1 MSNPTVVGF
10 SGNITR
16 PSKTRAFVDFVVRD
30 IAARHGLSASTY
42 DVEDLGPSLG
52 AAKWARDLDNQAR
65 AILEEIL
72 AADVLVVGSPT
83 YKGSYTGLFK
93 HFLDLIDPGALRG
106 KPVLLTATGG
116 GERHALIV
124 EHQLRPLFGFFEAFA
139 LPTAVYAT
147 DKDFTDGVLRS
158 EAILKRAAQAVDEVG
173 FVLANRGDGDHETSS
188 ADGGRS
194 FRRKGFSATSR
205 RASAYP

>member
-1 MSNPTVVGF
+1 MSNPAIVGF

-16 PSKTRAFVDFVVRD
+16 PSKTRAFVELIVQDL
-30 IAARHGLSASTY
+30 ATRHDLPSRTY
-42 DVEDLGPSLG
+42 DIDDIGPSLG
-52 AAKWARDLDNQAR
+52 AAKSARDLDAR
-65 AILEEIL
+65 AQAILAHVI

-93 HFLDLIDPGALRG
+93 HFFDLIDPSALKG

-124 EHQLRPLFGFFEAFA
+124 EHQLRPLFGFFEALA

-147 DKDFTDGVLRS
+147 DKDFADGVLRS
-158 EAILKRAAQAVDEVG
+158 EPILTRVAQAVDQAADLLMVRSG
-173 FVLANRGDGDHETSS
+173 IKLAAE
-188 ADGGRS
+188 
-194 FRRKGFSATSR
+194 
-205 RASAYP
+205 

>member
-1 MSNPTVVGF
+1 MSNPSVVGF

-16 PSKTRAFVDFVVRD
+16 PSKTRSFVDLIVQD
-30 IAARHGLSASTY
+30 IANRHGLSGRSY
-42 DVEDLGPSLG
+42 DIEDIGPSLG
-52 AAKWARDLDNQAR
+52 AARWARDLDAKAQ
-65 AILEEIL
+65 AILAQVI

-93 HFLDLIDPGALRG
+93 HFFDLIDPSALRG

-124 EHQLRPLFGFFEAFA
+124 EHQLRPLFGFFEAFT

-158 EAILKRAAQAVDEVG
+158 EPILKRTAQAVGEVA
-173 FVLANRGDGDHETSS
+173 VQLANRSVVRLAAE
-188 ADGGRS
+188 
-194 FRRKGFSATSR
+194 
-205 RASAYP
+205 

>member
-1 MSNPTVVGF
+1 MSNPSIVGF
-10 SGNITR
+10 SGNCSR
-16 PSKTRAFVDFVVRD
+16 PSKTRAFVDLIVQN
-30 IAARHGLSASTY
+30 IASRHRLSHQTY
-42 DVEDLGPSLG
+42 DVEDVGPSLG
-52 AAKWARDLDNQAR
+52 AARWHRDLDAQAQTVV
-65 AILEEIL
+65 AHVV

-93 HFLDLIDPGALRG
+93 HFFDLLDPRALRG

-116 GERHALIV
+116 GERHALVV

-158 EAILKRAAQAVDEVG
+158 ELILKRAAQAVDETAVLLATKSGLRIDHLVVG
-173 FVLANRGDGDHETSS
+173 DDQGL
-188 ADGGRS
+188 
-194 FRRKGFSATSR
+194 
-205 RASAYP
+205 RAH

>member
-1 MSNPTVVGF
+1 MPNPTVVGF
-10 SGNITR
+10 SGNFTR
-16 PSKTRAFVDFVVRD
+16 PSKTRGFVEQVVKD
-30 IAARHGLSASTY
+30 IARQHGLSASSY

-52 AAKWARDLDNQAR
+52 GAKWSRDLDGQAR
-65 AILEEIL
+65 TILDSIVN
-72 AADVLVVGSPT
+72 ADVLVVGSPT

-93 HFLDLIDPGALRG
+93 HFFDLFHPASLRG
-106 KPVLLTATGG
+106 KPVLLLATGG

-158 EAILKRAAQAVDEVG
+158 EPILKRVAQAVDEVG
-173 FVLANRGDGDHETSS
+173 LVLGNRSGARVAAE
-188 ADGGRS
+188 
-194 FRRKGFSATSR
+194 
-205 RASAYP
+205 

>member
-1 MSNPTVVGF
+1 MSSPAIVGF

-16 PSKTRAFVDFVVRD
+16 PSKTRSFVDLVVQD
-30 IAARHGLSASTY
+30 IATRHGLTGHTY
-42 DVEDLGPSLG
+42 DIDDVGPSLG
-52 AAKWARDLDNQAR
+52 AAKRSRDLDDRGQ
-65 AILEEIL
+65 AILTQVI

-93 HFLDLIDPGALRG
+93 HFFDLIDPSALRG

-116 GERHALIV
+116 GERHALVV
-124 EHQLRPLFGFFEAFA
+124 EHQLRPLFGFFEAFT

-158 EAILKRAAQAVDEVG
+158 ELILKRAAQAVNG
-173 FVLANRGDGDHETSS
+173 IAVLLGNRSGIGIAAE
-188 ADGGRS
+188 
-194 FRRKGFSATSR
+194 
-205 RASAYP
+205 

>member
-1 MSNPTVVGF
+1 MSNPAIVGF

-16 PSKTRAFVDFVVRD
+16 PSKTRAFVDLIVQDV
-30 IAARHGLSASTY
+30 ANRHGLSSRTY
-42 DVEDLGPSLG
+42 DIDDVGPSLG
-52 AAKWARDLDNQAR
+52 AARWARDLDAPAQ
-65 AILEEIL
+65 AILSHVI

-93 HFLDLIDPGALRG
+93 HFFDLIDPAALKG

-147 DKDFTDGVLRS
+147 DKDFIEGVLSS
-158 EAILKRAAQAVDEVG
+158 EPILKRAAQAVDEAGILV
-173 FVLANRGDGDHETSS
+173 S
-188 ADGGRS
+188 GRS
-194 FRRKGFSATSR
+194 GVRLA
-205 RASAYP
+205 AE

>member
-1 MSNPTVVGF
+1 MGAASLVPCQARLRLSLTIGVRLMSNPSIVGF
-10 SGNITR
+10 SGNFSR
-16 PSKTRAFVDFVVRD
+16 PSKTRAFVDLVVQN
-30 IAARHGLSASTY
+30 IASRHHLSHRTY
-42 DVEDLGPSLG
+42 DVEDVGPSLG
-52 AAKWARDLDNQAR
+52 AAKSQRDLDAQAQTVV
-65 AILEEIL
+65 ADVV

-93 HFLDLIDPGALRG
+93 HFFDLLDPTALRG

-116 GERHALIV
+116 GERHALVV

-158 EAILKRAAQAVDEVG
+158 ELILKRAAQAVDETA
-173 FVLANRGDGDHETSS
+173 VLL
-188 ADGGRS
+188 
-194 FRRKGFSATSR
+194 ATKSGLR
-205 RASAYP
+205 IAAE

>member
-1 MSNPTVVGF
+1 MSNPAVVGF

-16 PSKTRAFVDFVVRD
+16 PSKTRAFVDLIVQD
-30 IAARHGLSASTY
+30 IATRHDLSSQTY
-42 DVEDLGPSLG
+42 DIDDVGSSLG
-52 AAKWARDLDNQAR
+52 SARSARDLDATAK
-65 AILEEIL
+65 AILAQVI

-93 HFLDLIDPGALRG
+93 HFFDLIDPTALKG

-124 EHQLRPLFGFFEAFA
+124 EHQLRPLFGFFEALA

-147 DKDFTDGVLRS
+147 DKDFADGVLHS
-158 EAILKRAAQAVDEVG
+158 DAILKRVAQAVDGIGV
-173 FVLANRGDGDHETSS
+173 VLANRPAHRLAAE
-188 ADGGRS
+188 
-194 FRRKGFSATSR
+194 
-205 RASAYP
+205 

>member
-1 MSNPTVVGF
+1 MSNPSIVGF
-10 SGNITR
+10 SGNFSR
-16 PSKTRAFVDFVVRD
+16 PSKTRAFVDLVVQN
-30 IAARHGLSASTY
+30 IASRHRLSHRTY
-42 DVEDLGPSLG
+42 DIEDVGPSLG
-52 AAKWARDLDNQAR
+52 AAKWQRDLDAQAQTVV
-65 AILEEIL
+65 ADVV

-93 HFLDLIDPGALRG
+93 HFFDLLDPTALRG

-116 GERHALIV
+116 GERHALVV

-158 EAILKRAAQAVDEVG
+158 EQILKRAAQAVDEIAIL
-173 FVLANRGDGDHETSS
+173 LATKSGLRIAAE
-188 ADGGRS
+188 
-194 FRRKGFSATSR
+194 
-205 RASAYP
+205 

>member
-10 SGNITR
+10 SGNFTR
-16 PSKTRAFVDFVVRD
+16 PSKTRGFVEHVVTDVAGRY
-30 IAARHGLSASTY
+30 GLASEVY
-42 DVEDLGPSLG
+42 DVEDLGPSF
-52 AAKWARDLDNQAR
+52 AAARWSRDLDEKGR
-65 AILEEIL
+65 RILQSVV
-72 AADVLVVGSPT
+72 AADILVVGSPT

-93 HFLDLIDPGALRG
+93 HFFDLIDPSALRG

-147 DKDFTDGVLRS
+147 DKDFADGVLVS
-158 EAILKRAAQAVDEVG
+158 DAIRKRAAQAVQDAG
-173 FVLANRGDGDHETSS
+173 LAL
-188 ADGGRS
+188 AGRLQPPL
-194 FRRKGFSATSR
+194 A
-205 RASAYP
+205 AE